1 MQMLLLLYFG
11 EEIRI
16 MNARQKAKKYKALY
30 ESLWKQPVGVN
41 KNIIGAKKDIV
52 HYRAKTYMFKKDT
65 ERTNI
70 ENHQLLA
77 ELTDHFTEKFTD
89 AIKENLVIQLEEPDP
104 LYPGYE
110 VYTGKIS
117 IVKGGV
123 EL

>member
-1 MQMLLLLYFG
+1 
-11 EEIRI
+11 

-30 ESLWKQPVGVN
+30 ESLGKQPVGVN
-41 KNIIGAKKDIV
+41 KIIIGAEDIV
-52 HYRAKTYMFKKDT
+52 HYRAKAYMFKKDT

-77 ELTDHFTEKFTD
+77 ELTNLFTEKFTD
-89 AIKENLVIQLEEPDP
+89 AVKENLVIQLEKPDP

-117 IVKGGV
+117 MVKGGV